1 LLYIGI
7 DVHKKSCNACI
18 KDGNGSRLGELK
30 FPNNIS
36 GLDKLL
42 KAIDGRRAK
51 AVLESTGNLWLRLYL
66 GLEEAGVEVILSN
79 PSKTKAIAEA
89 RLKNDKVDAST
100 LADLLRA
107 GLVSPCYVPPSEM
120 RDARNIIRLRMNL
133 VKDRTRVKNR
143 MHSLL
148 HKYELKGFGG
158 SDQFGK
164 TGMLWLKSLSL
175 SRVDQLTLDTYI
187 RQLGCLNQLTA
198 EVEQNIAEDAVDSEE
213 IRLLMTIPGIDFY
226 TAMLFVSEIGDIARF
241 RTSDRLVSWL
251 GLAPRVS
258 QSGEKC
264 HHGKITKR
272 GSPRVRWALVQAA
285 HSAVRWDEHFQAKY
299 ERIGRR
305 RGNAKAV
312 VAVAREIAVASYH
325 MLTRKETYRFKRE
338 ESVRRK
344 YKKLER
350 MGRRHASP
358 VTTGHA
364 RALCST

>member
-1 LLYIGI
+1 MLYIGI
-7 DVHKKSCNACI
+7 DVHKKSCHACI
-18 KDGNGSRLGELK
+18 NDTNGVKLTQFK
-30 FPNNIS
+30 FPNKTI
-36 GLDKLL
+36 GFQKLL
-42 KAIDGRRAK
+42 KAIDGRPAK

-66 GLEEAGVEVILSN
+66 TLEKAGVGVVLSN

-89 RLKNDKVDAST
+89 RLKNDRVDAST
-100 LADLLRA
+100 LADLLTA
-107 GLVSPCYVPPSEM
+107 GLVSSCYVPPSEV

-143 MHSLL
+143 IQSLL
-148 HKYELKGFGG
+148 HKYELDGFRG

-164 TGMLWLKSLSL
+164 AGTLWLKSLKL
-175 SRVDQLTLDTYI
+175 SEVDQFTLDVYI
-187 RQLGCLNQLTA
+187 RQLECLNQLTE
-198 EVEQNIAEDAVDSEE
+198 EVQQRIAEEAVDSED

-226 TAMLFVSEIGDIARF
+226 TAMLFVSEVGDITRY
-241 RTSDRLVSWL
+241 RTSDKLVSWL

-285 HSAVRWDEHFQAKY
+285 HSAVRWDEHFRAKY
-299 ERIGRR
+299 ERIGKR
-305 RGNAKAV
+305 RGNGKAV

-325 MLTRKETYRFKRE
+325 MLTRKETYRFKKE

-344 YKKLER
+344 YKRLEKL
-350 MGRRHASP
+350 GRRHASP
-358 VTTGHA
+358 VATGHA
-364 RALCST
+364 RALCNT